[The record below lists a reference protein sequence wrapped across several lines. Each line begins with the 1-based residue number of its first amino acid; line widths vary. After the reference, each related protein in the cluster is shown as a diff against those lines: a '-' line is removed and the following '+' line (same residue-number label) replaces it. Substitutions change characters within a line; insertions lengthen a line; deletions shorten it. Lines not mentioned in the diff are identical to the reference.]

1 MHPEEIKAALRI
13 KGMTLTAL
21 ASELGLSRSMVTHV
35 IYGYARSK
43 RVEERI
49 AQLLGKTVSAIWKQ
63 PRPVLRRTHM
73 QDASS
78 RTQVFTQPQ
87 RS

>member
-13 KGMTLTAL
+13 KGVTLTAL
-21 ASELGLSRSMVTHV
+21 ASELGLSRSMVTQV

-49 AQLLGKTVSAIWKQ
+49 AQLLGKSISAIWVRPK
-63 PRPVLRRTHM
+63 PVLRRTR
-73 QDASS
+73 A
-78 RTQVFTQPQ
+78 QVAAVRAGATA
-87 RS
+87 